1 MVPTNKNAAASV
13 LIEFEYA
20 LLANLSVCVQVRK
33 SLRTAITADPKMPV
47 IAMFALFSLKQ
58 SSTYRGSGAVCRRE
72 TVSPRD
78 RPSW

>member
-33 SLRTAITADPKMPV
+33 SLRT
-47 IAMFALFSLKQ
+47 
-58 SSTYRGSGAVCRRE
+58 SGHHG
-72 TVSPRD
+72 
-78 RPSW
+78 